1 MLFNVIHYTKL
12 EKRLINIK
20 KLCDSANID
29 IEIISSFDKEKIPET
44 LIQRIDTNKISLS
57 EASCFFKH
65 IEIYKRLSEN
75 TNAKYSIVIEDDVVF
90 SSDISDNLTKCISKL
105 PDNFDLFFF
114 GKSKINFKVPF
125 YKKNIFKKDNYKSN
139 WGGNGVTRTLDSYVI
154 SKKCA
159 DIIYREFLDLDFVDD
174 AVDAWI
180 NNLARKF
187 KFNGYWLKRPLTFN
201 NEKFKSSLESTRW
214 YD

>member
-90 SSDISDNLTKCISKL
+90 SS
-105 PDNFDLFFF
+105 
-114 GKSKINFKVPF
+114 
-125 YKKNIFKKDNYKSN
+125 
-139 WGGNGVTRTLDSYVI
+139 
-154 SKKCA
+154 
-159 DIIYREFLDLDFVDD
+159 
-174 AVDAWI
+174 
-180 NNLARKF
+180 
-187 KFNGYWLKRPLTFN
+187 
-201 NEKFKSSLESTRW
+201 
-214 YD
+214 